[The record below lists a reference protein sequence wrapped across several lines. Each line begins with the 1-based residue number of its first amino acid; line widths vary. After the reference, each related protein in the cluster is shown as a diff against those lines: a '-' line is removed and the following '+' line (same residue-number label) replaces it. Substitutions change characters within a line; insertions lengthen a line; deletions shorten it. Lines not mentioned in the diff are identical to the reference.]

1 MMADTITHLSAV
13 PTLLMAGVLFG
24 VFLIAGVGIAWL
36 FDGYRR
42 RIPQAVLADRLDARV
57 AESKE
62 QLTDLEGKISAARQ
76 ILGELD
82 KNKAEAEFW
91 ADRVARSMQE
101 WKEMADRRAE
111 LERLQ
116 EDVREA
122 VEAAAEKRD
131 AFTKL
136 EREIEEAQQRLGDSQ
151 RRIDV
156 TTRAGYR
163 RRARRERF
171 EWPPADCNP
180 GWPWTGDSLR
190 FGSRRRRTFG
200 CGSSRRLSA

>member
-101 WKEMADRRAE
+101 WKEMGDRRAE

-116 EDVREA
+116 EEVRDA

-131 AFTKL
+131 EFHEVGTRNRGGATAPRGFATKDRYHRNYDA
-136 EREIEEAQQRLGDSQ
+136 EQEGRARSRAVGDREKSSGM
-151 RRIDV
+151 
-156 TTRAGYR
+156 R
-163 RRARRERF
+163 RRASHPER
-171 EWPPADCNP
+171 
-180 GWPWTGDSLR
+180 G
-190 FGSRRRRTFG
+190 
-200 CGSSRRLSA
+200 